1 MGAGFSPPKTI
12 RQRRANPNA
21 VHISVWSAAT
31 GRRFGKRVLATQRRL
46 AAVLRRDQCLVSEA
60 PWQSRQQAAGMGQ
73 HQAVESGDESPH
85 SKRAL
90 QVLNLANWSKNY
102 AALGGTPALH
112 WTFLPGEQEF
122 EIEIAHPV
130 PGYLKYGYR

>member
-1 MGAGFSPPKTI
+1 MFGFRGTVAIPAASCRYGA
-12 RQRRANPNA
+12 
-21 VHISVWSAAT
+21 
-31 GRRFGKRVLATQRRL
+31 
-46 AAVLRRDQCLVSEA
+46 
-60 PWQSRQQAAGMGQ
+60 Q